1 MTAEI
6 AGGFDTLAQTM
17 RKLMVLLALVLGL
30 ACSSTKA
37 TEGPADMRIL
47 ASGTNAVVSPAEPMS
62 VLVSDAEAFRSQWA
76 SLVGAGEP
84 PSVDFATEVVAILL
98 AGERRTGGYRVT
110 AESARVEGEELV
122 VSAPIESPGARAIVT
137 QVFTSP
143 YVVVVVEAPGVKTV
157 RWEK

>member
-6 AGGFDTLAQTM
+6 AGGFDTLAQAM
-17 RKLMVLLALVLGL
+17 RKLMVVLTLVLGL

-47 ASGTNAVVSPAEPMS
+47 ASGTQAIGSPAEQRT
-62 VLVSDAEAFRSQWA
+62 VLATDDATFRSQWS
-76 SLVGAGEP
+76 SLIGSESVP
-84 PSVDFATEVVAILL
+84 QVDFNTEVAVIFL
-98 AGERRTGGYRVT
+98 AGQRNTGGYRVV

-122 VSAPIESPGARAIVT
+122 VRAPVHSPGARAIVT
-137 QVFTSP
+137 QVITSP
-143 YVVVVVEAPGVKTV
+143 YVVVAVKARAVKSV